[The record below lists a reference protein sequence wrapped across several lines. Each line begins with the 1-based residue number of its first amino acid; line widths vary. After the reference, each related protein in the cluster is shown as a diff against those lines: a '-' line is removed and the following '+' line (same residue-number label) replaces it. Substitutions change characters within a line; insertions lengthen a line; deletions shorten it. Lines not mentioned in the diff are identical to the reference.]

1 VRARWLDTLFLLP
14 IAAITWNTVRFAP
27 GPVDTTWYDL
37 LIGVFI
43 AAFLLDRLRRR
54 DSRITTQA
62 ATLAGFCLCFLA
74 VYLAGFFDLSS
85 HDAYVFWT
93 KGVIVWLGHS
103 LFLICGVA
111 HLARRGPA
119 LYLRAIKWFTAGV
132 AICAA
137 YGVVQLFC
145 QAVLGINLDKWVVG
159 TLTLGQGKVTGINVY
174 GQVGGTQ
181 NIYRINALTGDPNH
195 LGVMLCVPLMLLLPV
210 YLADR
215 KGRRRLGLLL
225 AFLFLVQVLT
235 LSRSAALGDIVGL
248 IVLLPIVRTILPSA
262 KVIAISLAT
271 VIGAFLVLYAAS
283 PFVQTVVRSRTQ
295 TGGRGTEVHLAFY
308 QLVPQA
314 LDPHPLFGMGFNTY
328 AVFYEF
334 VTGRTDFSPHS
345 FWIATLVET
354 GIVGLTVYLAYL
366 GYVTLCALAMRR
378 SLDPL
383 AARLGAGFT
392 AALAATVA
400 ANFFYLTMQFAY
412 FFAIVI
418 LIVSGSL
425 LYAPAR
431 VAQRREVAP
440 APGTLAT

>member
-1 VRARWLDTLFLLP
+1 VRPRWLDTLFLLP

-54 DSRITTQA
+54 DSSIHAQA
-62 ATLAGFCLCFLA
+62 ATLAGFCLVFLA

-85 HDAYVFWT
+85 HDAFTFWT

-103 LFLICGVA
+103 LFMICGVA

-119 LYLRAIKWFTAGV
+119 LYLRAIKWFTAGI

-235 LSRSAALGDIVGL
+235 LSRSAALGDVVGL
-248 IVLLPIVRTILPSA
+248 VVLL
-262 KVIAISLAT
+262 
-271 VIGAFLVLYAAS
+271 

-418 LIVSGSL
+418 LIVGGSL